1 MVDTCIKGV
10 LLTFAFFHFVL
21 PCFLVC
27 ICFLPALYLYSL
39 GLVMLRMHEK
49 KKEGKTLEKERRCI
63 CELDLDT

>member
-1 MVDTCIKGV
+1 MHRGC
-10 LLTFAFFHFVL
+10 LAYF
-21 PCFLVC
+21 CFLSLCFTLFLLC

-39 GLVMLRMHEK
+39 GLVMLRVHEK